1 MELALSGSL
10 LRSFFKSVGC
20 LAKIGAEVLVE
31 ASAGTGLTLKSMN
44 SARSAFCSVT
54 FKQSSFEVFAVPN
67 GTVQTA
73 VLAKHLAAALRTQ
86 RLERVV
92 LSQAAGES
100 STLRV
105 RLECSRSGLTK
116 HYGLHCVTD
125 AEHLKA
131 TVDASLMPISLILK
145 PKEFSRLLS
154 HFQSAQTDVTV
165 SFTPEQTNHP
175 NASGKDFS
183 GGFGDRRHE
192 KENSRNLRLS
202 SFADPNAPPG
212 QHLQTSI
219 GLDAAEDAVLRYTH
233 EKDASETA
241 GAGPSTSTS
250 TDVTVNLK
258 DLRAMVQFCESVD
271 LDVAIYADSAGA
283 PLLVRPCA
291 EFRGAG
297 HGRGEYG
304 TGRGEGG
311 GPGGGG
317 RGNNGNYFDAAAVD
331 FDAELVLASM
341 LPRGET
347 LAAEPS
353 ETLGGTRRG
362 DGEREDGSVAPTK
375 FAGETAQ
382 KGGRSREVTERG
394 APRVETPRDGRPSMD
409 TAVSD
414 SEAGG
419 SQPGHGRGEHS
430 VGAQNRN
437 ANANLKWAP
446 GAPANAAE
454 TDDWD
459 WDGGDDFVEA
469 TPPEKRRRV

>member
-1 MELALSGSL
+1 MLWFSFAKAL
-10 LRSFFKSVGC
+10 
-20 LAKIGAEVLVE
+20 I
-31 ASAGTGLTLKSMN
+31 LTWRFTRTPRARPCWCGR
-44 SARSAFCSVT
+44 ARSSGA
-54 FKQSSFEVFAVPN
+54 P
-67 GTVQTA
+67 GTV
-73 VLAKHLAAALRTQ
+73 
-86 RLERVV
+86 
-92 LSQAAGES
+92 GG
-100 STLRV
+100 V
-105 RLECSRSGLTK
+105 R
-116 HYGLHCVTD
+116 Y
-125 AEHLKA
+125 
-131 TVDASLMPISLILK
+131 
-145 PKEFSRLLS
+145 
-154 HFQSAQTDVTV
+154 
-165 SFTPEQTNHP
+165 
-175 NASGKDFS
+175 
-183 GGFGDRRHE
+183 
-192 KENSRNLRLS
+192 
-202 SFADPNAPPG
+202 
-212 QHLQTSI
+212 
-219 GLDAAEDAVLRYTH
+219 
-233 EKDASETA
+233 
-241 GAGPSTSTS
+241 
-250 TDVTVNLK
+250 
-258 DLRAMVQFCESVD
+258 
-271 LDVAIYADSAGA
+271 
-283 PLLVRPCA
+283 RP
-291 EFRGAG
+291 RG
-297 HGRGEYG
+297 
-304 TGRGEGG
+304 GG

-382 KGGRSREVTERG
+382 KGGRSGEVTERG

>member
-241 GAGPSTSTS
+241 GVGPSTSTS

-283 PLLVRPCA
+283 PMLVRPCA

-311 GPGGGG
+311 GSWRRRTRQQRQLLRRRRGGFRRRARASVHASKRGNTRRGAERNAGRDAARGRGTRGRIGGADEVRGGNGTKGWAIWGGHGARRSKGRDPAGREAFHGHRGFRFRSRRVSARAWPRRALGG
-317 RGNNGNYFDAAAVD
+317 RAKPKRECEFEV
-331 FDAELVLASM
+331 
-341 LPRGET
+341 
-347 LAAEPS
+347 
-353 ETLGGTRRG
+353 GTRR
-362 DGEREDGSVAPTK
+362 
-375 FAGETAQ
+375 AG
-382 KGGRSREVTERG
+382 KRR
-394 APRVETPRDGRPSMD
+394 RDGRL
-409 TAVSD
+409 
-414 SEAGG
+414 GLGRRGRLRG
-419 SQPGHGRGEHS
+419 SHAS
-430 VGAQNRN
+430 
-437 ANANLKWAP
+437 
-446 GAPANAAE
+446 
-454 TDDWD
+454 
-459 WDGGDDFVEA
+459 
-469 TPPEKRRRV
+469 